1 MDTWSLRYTGTFFQ
15 HNNTQPTPIRNPLN
29 VGMAMYRIS
38 ILNLQRGTP
47 EGSGSSKAVYS
58 IKASIVNFS
67 TECYRGMCFR
77 VKVTPLGCILLYFIK
92 EVIEFV

>member
-15 HNNTQPTPIRNPLN
+15 HDLTQPTPIRNPLN
-29 VGMAMYRIS
+29 VGRAMYRVF

-47 EGSGSSKAVYS
+47 GGGDSSKAVYS

-92 EVIEFV
+92 DVIEFV